1 MFRFCVRFNKNGQL
15 TQNRRPIEIV
25 GPSLAGALTV
35 ADLRAPLRSLTP
47 GPPAGED
54 LAFAIAAR
62 SGRRRPRVWPLRG
75 RPDQHMSLAGRQA
88 GQ

>member
-47 GPPAGED
+47 GPPAGEN
-54 LAFAIAAR
+54 LAFALAAR
-62 SGRRRPRVWPLRG
+62 AGPQAVLIFSPL
-75 RPDQHMSLAGRQA
+75 LTAGPQA
-88 GQ
+88 VI